1 MPILRRGLP
10 LAVAAA
16 GARGAAPV
24 VCEEKPLQRLLLR
37 DGQQQVGREQA
48 TEEAVPLCALPAGLL
63 RAPPLPG
70 ALPGAPEG
78 PSGGGHSGLQGSR
91 AAPVNVNVNVG
102 GVTLKGDFASRVSGT
117 VLSVWLKQPITSF
130 HPHAGDKCHFI
141 AAH

>member
-102 GVTLKGDFASRVSGT
+102 GVTLKGDCVCLCFQG
-117 VLSVWLKQPITSF
+117 VWDGPECL
-130 HPHAGDKCHFI
+130 AE
-141 AAH
+141 AANHLFSSTCW